1 MRSSTN
7 LTNFISHLATH
18 VPHLSKASKLID
30 IEPVLLA
37 YFSSLTRT
45 NISKDAL
52 SKVSKTFF
60 KELKMHYRK
69 LGPTFALT
77 LINLSNFFVGH
88 ESQTVA
94 SFWQFMVM
102 TVCERITD
110 EHAHFV
116 FTILKDRLFTD

>member
-1 MRSSTN
+1 MAS
-7 LTNFISHLATH
+7 H
-18 VPHLSKASKLID
+18 VPAIHQASKKIIDVEPILI
-30 IEPVLLA
+30 V
-37 YFSSLTRT
+37 YFSSFTRT

-69 LGPTFALT
+69 LGTNFTTVLAS
-77 LINLSNFFVGH
+77 LSNLFVGH

-94 SFWQFMVM
+94 SFWQFMVAV
-102 TVCERITD
+102 TCERIAD

-116 FTILKDRLFTD
+116 FTILKDRSFTDQA